1 MEGLYYIKK
10 YEDDLEKDQEE
21 NVESSTMG
29 VESREIEQDRLEHI
43 KTSTKEL
50 INTNNSEKV
59 LFELGKDII
68 NADIISAKARLEA
81 LKDRKKPDWLKMYQS
96 PDKQGETLLHLAI
109 KSLDDIALV
118 TNLSEMCPDLLLMSR
133 EQSSIFHGQTAL
145 HMAITK
151 SNKEAIQ
158 EMLRVGI
165 RYKKKEMS
173 TLLHIRATGSRFVNT
188 VMMGQLPLT
197 VAALT
202 GNTDIVDVL
211 LEFGADLNIQNE
223 EEDTVLHSLVKYAAT
238 YPEKVIT
245 IIQMMQHINQKLEN
259 KHRIDSST
267 FDHFG
272 NDMHRKANSFLW
284 LVKNKE
290 SLTPLQ
296 LSAKHGVTE
305 LFEEILNLKN
315 VYCYI
320 SANDGLFD
328 VKEYDITEIDTV
340 SVINLAQSHK
350 QSKSIPEN
358 FDGIARNIVQ
368 SNQTNCAFCWSYPET
383 ESILEMLFNS
393 DYDSKDAYRIIEL
406 PPVQNIIKMKWNRY
420 NKCFISWMILHYV
433 SMILLT
439 MYSVY
444 NVELRI
450 PSVQGNNTTTSQS
463 VVCFFQWYSFSV
475 GSIYGFIVCCLMIA
489 KFRKKNVFNYFFHN
503 MEYIFPML
511 ILSVTMVIDVL
522 WSLIEEHDNIPLI
535 IALICGW
542 WLNVFFLS
550 PFQKFSFFTELIKRV
565 ITGDLLRFGLVIL
578 FGLFSFT
585 AGMYIVFRGTDEE
598 DFSSYGR
605 TMMAMFKLGI
615 GIDDI
620 GVLYSARIPW
630 VAISIF
636 TVFTT
641 FTYILMLNALIAMMS
656 QTCSRVS
663 EERFPQWRIQQL
675 SIILV
680 IEDLICRCCFK
691 NMRSAGTKRKVCGL
705 DPKTRQIKYEERYFL
720 EILALNKEFAT
731 AEDKVRVQKKSN
743 DLEVQRTFSN
753 GGNRITTR
761 NDFSSSGRYTPP
773 MVDKT
778 SPQNDLLAHSFRLKK
793 NTRQIV
799 PISIEEP
806 PVQRKHRREFSQ
818 EKNVLNEDDKVAHY
832 FQKLDTSTRRITLA
846 RKPPTGLNSQKE
858 RDQVECEIR
867 TLTDY

>member
-133 EQSSIFHGQTAL
+133 EQSPIFHGQTAL

-450 PSVQGNNTTTSQS
+450 PSVQ
-463 VVCFFQWYSFSV
+463 
-475 GSIYGFIVCCLMIA
+475 
-489 KFRKKNVFNYFFHN
+489 
-503 MEYIFPML
+503 
-511 ILSVTMVIDVL
+511 
-522 WSLIEEHDNIPLI
+522 
-535 IALICGW
+535 
-542 WLNVFFLS
+542 
-550 PFQKFSFFTELIKRV
+550 
-565 ITGDLLRFGLVIL
+565 
-578 FGLFSFT
+578 

-691 NMRSAGTKRKVCGL
+691 NIRSAGTKRKVCGL

-720 EILALNKEFAT
+720 EIHALHKEFAT
-731 AEDKVRVQKKSN
+731 AEDKVRVNKKSN
-743 DLEVQRTFSN
+743 DSEVQRNFSN
-753 GGNRITTR
+753 GGNRIITR
-761 NDFSSSGRYTPP
+761 NNFSSSGRYTPP
-773 MVDKT
+773 MIDKT

-799 PISIEEP
+799 PISTAEP
-806 PVQRKHRREFSQ
+806 HIQRKHKREFSQ

-832 FQKLDTSTRRITLA
+832 FQKLDPSTRRITLA